1 MLKKSDA
8 EPGFFAF
15 GVVFFTFMLVE
26 SCAGL
31 RCSSLSY
38 YFIRRLAIT
47 NKEEMLLAKLTDKQK
62 KKIIAESVNGSSIRA
77 LASKY
82 GVSTTTI
89 QRVLKSDTELT
100 RKVAQKKAE
109 NTASILAFMDSKKND
124 VCALIDKLL
133 AAMADDDKLAAAT
146 VNQLATAMGIVIDK
160 YTANEAFKSSD
171 TKANNLFE
179 AITAAGKEV
188 DLSAIPELQSETA
201 SDASVVDETGIQE

>member
-1 MLKKSDA
+1 M
-8 EPGFFAF
+8 
-15 GVVFFTFMLVE
+15 
-26 SCAGL
+26 
-31 RCSSLSY
+31 
-38 YFIRRLAIT
+38 
-47 NKEEMLLAKLTDKQK
+47 AKLTDKQR

-77 LASKY
+77 LAAKY

-100 RKVAQKKAE
+100 QKIAQKKAE
-109 NTASILAFMDSKKND
+109 NTVSILAFMDSKKND

-171 TKANNLFE
+171 TKENNLFE

-201 SDASVVDETGIQE
+201 SDTSVVDETGVQE

>member
-1 MLKKSDA
+1 M
-8 EPGFFAF
+8 
-15 GVVFFTFMLVE
+15 
-26 SCAGL
+26 
-31 RCSSLSY
+31 
-38 YFIRRLAIT
+38 
-47 NKEEMLLAKLTDKQK
+47 AKLTDKQR

-77 LASKY
+77 LAAKY

-100 RKVAQKKAE
+100 QKVAKKKAE
-109 NTASILAFMDSKKND
+109 NTVSILAFMDSKKND

-171 TKANNLFE
+171 TKENNLFE

-201 SDASVVDETGIQE
+201 SDASVVDETGVQE

>member
-1 MLKKSDA
+1 M
-8 EPGFFAF
+8 
-15 GVVFFTFMLVE
+15 
-26 SCAGL
+26 
-31 RCSSLSY
+31 
-38 YFIRRLAIT
+38 
-47 NKEEMLLAKLTDKQK
+47 AKLTDKQR

-77 LASKY
+77 LAVKY

-100 RKVAQKKAE
+100 QKVAQKKAE
-109 NTASILAFMDSKKND
+109 NTVSILAFMDSKKND

-171 TKANNLFE
+171 TKENNLFE

-201 SDASVVDETGIQE
+201 SDTSVVGKTGVQE